1 MMLKPS
7 PLHKTLAR
15 FTGAWFG
22 SGEVDPNPWGPRG
35 PTTGAW
41 RFAQDIAGLS
51 FIHDYQETRPDGSR
65 FDLHGVFTVDPAA
78 EEILWFAFDSYGY
91 PPLAPSRS
99 AWEANRLVFTK
110 TTPRG
115 VGRSVF
121 DLDGDRLIHTAS
133 AKLDGQDIF
142 QRVAIGRFQRQS
154 G

>member
-1 MMLKPS
+1 LSKGYIHCPS
-7 PLHKTLAR
+7 PWPKLSAERPNDRRVAFRAGYRGSELH
-15 FTGAWFG
+15 
-22 SGEVDPNPWGPRG
+22 P
-35 PTTGAW
+35 
-41 RFAQDIAGLS
+41 
-51 FIHDYQETRPDGSR
+51 DYQETRPDGSR

-91 PPLAPSRS
+91 PPLAPSRG